1 MVFVQLN
8 RGYRD
13 RRKQT
18 QEDDGRRELRFFVFP
33 VAVIQTAQV
42 PGSAW
47 GKVFLRHIEDY
58 ESYENRWDL
67 IAEFLEVA
75 D

>member
-8 RGYRD
+8 RGYRY

-18 QEDDGRRELRFFVFP
+18 QDDDGRREPRFFVFP
-33 VAVIQTAQV
+33 VVVIQTAQV
-42 PGSAW
+42 PGSTW
-47 GKVFLRHIEDY
+47 GKVFLRHVEDY

-67 IAEFLEVA
+67 IAEFLEA
-75 D
+75 TA

>member
-8 RGYRD
+8 RGYRY

-18 QEDDGRRELRFFVFP
+18 PEDDGRREPRFFVFL
-33 VAVIQTAQV
+33 VAVIQAAPV
-42 PGSAW
+42 PDSAW
-47 GKVFLRHIEDY
+47 GKVFLRHIEGY
-58 ESYENRWDL
+58 ESYENRWNL
-67 IAEFLEVA
+67 IAEFLEGA

>member
-1 MVFVQLN
+1 M
-8 RGYRD
+8 Y
-13 RRKQT
+13 
-18 QEDDGRRELRFFVFP
+18 GRREPRFFVFP
-33 VAVIQTAQV
+33 LDMIQAAQV
-42 PGSAW
+42 PDSLL
-47 GKVFLRHIEDY
+47 GKVFLRHIDDY